1 LRINLESNMH
11 TQQENLLQVTFR
23 LSKNTLYDLFSQ
35 VLHDLDGRVLQVDG
49 MKLTLSLGDK
59 DQLSIQGVGQKLS
72 YIVPVRFQ
80 FVKPAGLFSI
90 EGTGEIAIHLS
101 TMLHISED
109 MDVSPKTELVG
120 YHWSVAPSIQ
130 LGTMDVPVESLADCM
145 IRHLSASW
153 IHTMDEELSKQL
165 HLQELISQS
174 IAQYAHNKLIH
185 SQPDLFVNVCVFQI
199 LANSMMDTTDEILL
213 DLWLELGV
221 KVSDKEIPFG
231 VQQKSR
237 FYWVN
242 TGITSPTQQIE
253 LEYSYE
259 GLAELLAD
267 YLNGLDI
274 GGKKVEL
281 SGVSLGYQQQLEIKL
296 DMIAPI
302 RGMVTLT
309 CQPRLH
315 LQQQK
320 WYADDVQIDLAPTQ
334 LIYKLSAPL
343 IENFLATQIRQFFPF
358 DPRPFLERIL
368 SSMPEFKI
376 AGNHISLIPEVERIV
391 IRQPKFEQDRVTCTL
406 QLEEASVLVGLEG

>member
-1 LRINLESNMH
+1 MYTH
-11 TQQENLLQVTFR
+11 HENLLQVTFR

-35 VLHDLDGRVLQVDG
+35 VLQDLDGRVLQVDG
-49 MKLTLSLGDK
+49 MKLNLSLGDRK
-59 DQLSIQGVGQKLS
+59 QLSIQGIGQKLS
-72 YIVPVRFQ
+72 YVVPVRFQ
-80 FVKPAGLFSI
+80 FVKSAGLFSL
-90 EGTGEIAIHLS
+90 EGTGEIAIHL
-101 TMLHISED
+101 TTTLHISEELH
-109 MDVSPKTELVG
+109 VTPKTELVG
-120 YHWSVAPSIQ
+120 YHWSVAPTIQ
-130 LGTMDVPVESLADCM
+130 LGTMDVPVESLADCI

-153 IHTMDEELSKQL
+153 IHTLDEELSKQL
-165 HLQELISQS
+165 HLQELISRAIS
-174 IAQYAHNKLIH
+174 QYAHNKLIH
-185 SQPDLFVNVCVFQI
+185 SQPDLFVNVSVFQI
-199 LANSMMDTTDEILL
+199 LANGLMDTTEEIHV

-231 VQQKSR
+231 VQQASR

-281 SGVSLGYQQQLEIKL
+281 SGVALGYQHQLEIKL

-320 WYADDVQIDLAPTQ
+320 WYADDVQIELAPTQ

-343 IENFLATQIRQFFPF
+343 IENFLENQIRQFFPF
-358 DPRPFLERIL
+358 DPRPFLERVL
-368 SSMPEFKI
+368 SSMPQFKI
-376 AGNHISLIPEVERIV
+376 AGNHISLVPEVERIV
-391 IRQPKFEQDRVTCTL
+391 IRQPKFEKDRMTCTL
-406 QLEEASVLVGLEG
+406 QLEEASLLVELEG